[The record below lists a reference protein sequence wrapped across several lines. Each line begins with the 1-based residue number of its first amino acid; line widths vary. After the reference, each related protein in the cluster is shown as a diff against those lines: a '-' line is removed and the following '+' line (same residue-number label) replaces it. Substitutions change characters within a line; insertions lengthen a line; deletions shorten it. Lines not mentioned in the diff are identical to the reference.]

1 MVLVSIPQLP
11 AHAAGPGPEGAL
23 DRCLAASAG
32 ATAWDTAE
40 VDIEASLPQ
49 LAESG
54 RLRAI
59 RRRLFGR
66 IEYQILEL
74 LGDRTIKQQ
83 VIGRY
88 LSAEKEAAGR
98 PAAQVAITVTNY
110 RFHFRGALE
119 TNGSEVYSFGITP
132 RKKRAGLIRGEL
144 WIDAATGALLR
155 ESGRMV
161 RSPSIF
167 IRRIDVVRD
176 IRFRDGQPLARVTH
190 LSVETRLV
198 GRAELTITERPLP
211 DSGPVSAH

>member
-1 MVLVSIPQLP
+1 M
-11 AHAAGPGPEGAL
+11 
-23 DRCLAASAG
+23 
-32 ATAWDTAE
+32 
-40 VDIEASLPQ
+40 
-49 LAESG
+49 
-54 RLRAI
+54 
-59 RRRLFGR
+59 
-66 IEYQILEL
+66 
-74 LGDRTIKQQ
+74 
-83 VIGRY
+83 
-88 LSAEKEAAGR
+88 
-98 PAAQVAITVTNY
+98 AITVTNY